1 MHREQW
7 TSIDGPCTAEQIRE
21 EDRHEL
27 SGGQRIYCA
36 PAGDRHSRHNLGGG
50 SLLDTDPDVQW
61 AGVDT
66 GFTPKPNTLRAPD
79 VCVAAPP
86 TETGTW
92 VPGAPLLAV
101 EYADKGQDEADL
113 QIKIKELLAAG
124 TRYVWVVRLG
134 GPQWVE
140 VYTKDSPMR
149 RLAATDTLEAPGVLR
164 NPVPVRALFD
174 RRAAHRLTLR
184 NLLQR
189 EGYEDLEAVLREGTR
204 KGRIEGLIEGEAK
217 GEAKGKAKGKA
228 EGLVEGKAKGRLEA
242 RIEALFDILAAR
254 GIPVDAATRARIRRC
269 RDQEQIGI
277 WLAKAAVANRV
288 EEVF

>member
-7 TSIDGPCTAEQIRE
+7 TSIDGPYTAEQIRE

-50 SLLDTDPDVQW
+50 LLLDTDPDVAW

-86 TETGTW
+86 AETGSW

-124 TRYVWVVRLG
+124 TRYVWVVRLA

-174 RRAAHRLTLR
+174 RRAAHRLTLQ

-189 EGYEDLEAVLREGTR
+189 EGYEDLAAV
-204 KGRIEGLIEGEAK
+204 
-217 GEAKGKAKGKA
+217 KA
-228 EGLVEGKAKGRLEA
+228 EGLVEGEKKGKAKGLAEGEKKGHLKGQ
-242 RIEALFDILAAR
+242 IKALLDILAAR
-254 GIPVDAATRARIRRC
+254 GIHVDAATRARIRRC
-269 RDQEQIGI
+269 RDRERLDA
-277 WLAKAAVANRV
+277 WLAKAAVANRA
-288 EEVF
+288 EEIF

>member
-1 MHREQW
+1 MYREQR
-7 TSIDGPCTAEQIRE
+7 TPIGNPCTAEQIRE

-36 PAGDRHSRHNLGGG
+36 PAGDRHSHQNLGGG
-50 SLLDTDPDVQW
+50 LVLDTDPDVQW

-79 VCVAAPP
+79 VAVAAPP
-86 TETGTW
+86 KETGTW

-101 EYADKGQDEADL
+101 EYADKGQDEPDL
-113 QIKIKELLAAG
+113 QVKIKEFLAAG

-140 VYTKDSPMR
+140 VYTEGSPMQ
-149 RLAATDTLEAPGVLR
+149 RLTATDTLEAPGILR

-174 RRAAHRLTLR
+174 RSAAHRLTLR

-189 EGYEDLEAVLREGTR
+189 EGYEDLESVLREGAR
-204 KGRIEGLIEGEAK
+204 KGKAEGLREGEAK
-217 GEAKGKAKGKA
+217 GEAKGRLKAQIKA
-228 EGLVEGKAKGRLEA
+228 LLG
-242 RIEALFDILAAR
+242 ILAAR
-254 GIPVDAATRARIRRC
+254 GIDVDATTRARIRRC
-269 RDQEQIGI
+269 RDQERIDI
-277 WLAKAAVANRV
+277 WIAKAAVADRA
-288 EEVF
+288 EEIF